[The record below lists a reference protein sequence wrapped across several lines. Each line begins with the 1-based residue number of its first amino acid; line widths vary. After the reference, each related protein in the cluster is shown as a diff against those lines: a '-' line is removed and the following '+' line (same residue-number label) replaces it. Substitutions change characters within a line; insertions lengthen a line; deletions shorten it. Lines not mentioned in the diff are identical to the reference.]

1 MTGLEKELTEADR
14 QLLSAMQQG
23 FAPVLRPFQEIAE
36 RLGVTE
42 EKVIA
47 DLRRLKEKGIIRRLG
62 AIIDSRKIGYTGT
75 LCAMQVPAERIPEV
89 AGVINA
95 FPEITHNYVREHE
108 YNIWFTILAPSTARI
123 DKILKRIQEQTG
135 ITNMLNLSATR
146 IFKIRV
152 NFDLEGER

>member
-1 MTGLEKELTEADR
+1 VTGHEKELSEADR

-23 FAPVLRPFQEIAE
+23 FSPVLQPFQEIAE

-42 EKVIA
+42 EKVIS
-47 DLRRLKEKGIIRRLG
+47 DLRRLKANGIIRRLG

-89 AGVINA
+89 ADVINA
-95 FPEITHNYVREHE
+95 FPEITHNYVREHD

-123 DKILKRIQEQTG
+123 NQILKRIKEQTG
-135 ITNMLNLSATR
+135 ITTVLNLSASR

-152 NFDLEGER
+152 NFDLEGDR

>member
-1 MTGLEKELTEADR
+1 MTGHEKELSEADR

-23 FAPVLRPFQEIAE
+23 FSPVLQPFQEIAE

-42 EKVIA
+42 EKVIS
-47 DLRRLKEKGIIRRLG
+47 DLRRLKANGIIRRLG

-89 AGVINA
+89 ADVINA
-95 FPEITHNYVREHE
+95 FPEITHNYVREHD

-123 DKILKRIQEQTG
+123 NQILKRIKEQTG
-135 ITNMLNLSATR
+135 ITTVLNLSASR

-152 NFDLEGER
+152 NFDLEGDR